1 MISIGAVCRFQSFLK
16 TPINT
21 TTEGRGEAYNCQ
33 HNQRDFNAGTPAGL
47 FLCQTWYN
55 LHRAHYLQKCVPI
68 KTHTLKGD
76 SSFSKDSNFSVH
88 DFSQLKVQKYSNS
101 NEIFYGINISPY
113 TGEFDASLRK
123 GFTKDQ
129 GRIIMFC
136 KFKRKSVQ
144 GE

>member
-1 MISIGAVCRFQSFLK
+1 MRHTIVNTISETSMLGLLQVSFFVRRD
-16 TPINT
+16 TTFIEPIT
-21 TTEGRGEAYNCQ
+21 YRSVSPST
-33 HNQRDFNAGTPAGL
+33 L
-47 FLCQTWYN
+47 
-55 LHRAHYLQKCVPI
+55 

-76 SSFSKDSNFSVH
+76 SSFSKDSNFLVH

-136 KFKRKSVQ
+136 KFKRKSLQ

>member
-1 MISIGAVCRFQSFLK
+1 MAQSADFRAFKKPQSIQQQKVEVRHTIVNTISETSMLGLLQVSFFVRRD
-16 TPINT
+16 TTFIEPIT
-21 TTEGRGEAYNCQ
+21 YRSVSPST
-33 HNQRDFNAGTPAGL
+33 L
-47 FLCQTWYN
+47 
-55 LHRAHYLQKCVPI
+55 

-76 SSFSKDSNFSVH
+76 SSFSKDSNFLVH

-136 KFKRKSVQ
+136 KFKRKSLQ

>member
-1 MISIGAVCRFQSFLK
+1 MRHTIVNTISETSMLGLLQVSFFVRRDTTFIEPITYRSVSPSTLK
-16 TPINT
+16 THI
-21 TTEGRGEAYNCQ
+21 
-33 HNQRDFNAGTPAGL
+33 
-47 FLCQTWYN
+47 
-55 LHRAHYLQKCVPI
+55 
-68 KTHTLKGD
+68 LKGD
-76 SSFSKDSNFSVH
+76 SKDSNFLVH

-129 GRIIMFC
+129 GRIIMVC
-136 KFKRKSVQ
+136 KFKRKSLQ